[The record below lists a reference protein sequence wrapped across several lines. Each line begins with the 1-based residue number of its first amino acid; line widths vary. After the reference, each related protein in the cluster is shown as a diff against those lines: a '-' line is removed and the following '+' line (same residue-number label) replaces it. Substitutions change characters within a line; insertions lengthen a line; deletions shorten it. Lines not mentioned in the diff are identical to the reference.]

1 MIMSVPVFKVLLV
14 GDSNVGK
21 SSLIRRMLL
30 GEFDE
35 EYNTTIGVDLSAVI
49 VDGTSAGRVVL
60 TVIDLGGQKE
70 FSDLRAQYY
79 HDANYAV
86 LVYDITDGA
95 SFNALPGW
103 FDSMKSRLVLNDGV
117 EFRGIVLGN
126 KADMTQER
134 QVSQQSGKSY
144 ADSIGWMFLETS
156 AKSGLNVESMF
167 LEIANQLVLRTNND
181 TS

>member
-1 MIMSVPVFKVLLV
+1 MSVPVFKVLLV

-49 VDGTSAGRVVL
+49 VDGTPVGRVIL

-86 LVYDITDGA
+86 LVYDITNGA
-95 SFNALPGW
+95 SFSALPGW
-103 FDSMKSRLVLNDGV
+103 FDSMKSRLSLVDS
-117 EFRGIVLGN
+117 ESFRGIVLGN
-126 KADMTQER
+126 KADRTQER
-134 QVSQQSGKSY
+134 QVTQQNGRTY
-144 ADSIGWMFLETS
+144 ADSIGWIFLETS
-156 AKSGLNVESMF
+156 AKSGLNVEKAF
-167 LEIANQLVLRTNND
+167 IEIADQIILRKNSTIG
-181 TS
+181 